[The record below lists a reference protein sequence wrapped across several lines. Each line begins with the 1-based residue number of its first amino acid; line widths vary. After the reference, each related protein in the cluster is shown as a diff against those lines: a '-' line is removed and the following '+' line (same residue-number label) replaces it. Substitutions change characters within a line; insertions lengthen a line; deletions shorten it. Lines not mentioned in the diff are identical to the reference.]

1 MLELRAKYQEEGVPM
16 TDGEICMEVLGKKS
30 GYVRGL
36 GPGPKPP
43 SSLSGKTSNAEL
55 DEARKRAD
63 EAEKQTSKLTEEME
77 NMKAKQAEMN
87 AKQLETDALIKL
99 MMDQLRRQRNDNPF
113 DGK

>member
-1 MLELRAKYQEEGVPM
+1 
-16 TDGEICMEVLGKKS
+16 
-30 GYVRGL
+30 
-36 GPGPKPP
+36 
-43 SSLSGKTSNAEL
+43 
-55 DEARKRAD
+55 
-63 EAEKQTSKLTEEME
+63 ME